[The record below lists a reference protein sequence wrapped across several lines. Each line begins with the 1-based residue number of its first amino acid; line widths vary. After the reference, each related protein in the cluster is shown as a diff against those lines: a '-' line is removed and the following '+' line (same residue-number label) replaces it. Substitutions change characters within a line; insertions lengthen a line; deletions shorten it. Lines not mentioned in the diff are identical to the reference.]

1 MAATNLNPVQIG
13 SVLAALGVFLG
24 AFLVPWQPVR
34 SLLERWGI
42 LPAFRSLARRRN
54 WAIVLVG
61 VIALGGDALV
71 SWWRPPLPMAPD
83 EFSYLLAAD
92 TFASGRVTNPTPA
105 QWEQFQTPEVLVR
118 PSYQSKYP
126 PGQALFLAAG
136 QRLTGNPLA
145 GVWLS
150 SALACGAL
158 CWMLQGWVGEIWAVY
173 GALVA
178 TLQLAF
184 LGHWAQSYWG
194 GMVAALGGALLYGA
208 VRRIA
213 NQDSGWRRAGNA
225 LWMALGLL
233 LLANTRP
240 FEGLL
245 AALPAGWALLA
256 CWLRNRSAWRRFGRE
271 VAAPAAGV
279 LLLGAF
285 LMLAYNQRVTS
296 NPWHLPY
303 QAYERQY
310 DAVPS
315 FIFQSLRPWPQLQDA
330 AMTAAAVDTLA
341 AWRWAHGFYRLAFIT
356 SKLFGL
362 WQFAFGAALSLPFL
376 LLVWAERW
384 PGMVRVLQAVVF
396 ATVQGL
402 AVIRFLFWPSPS
414 PVWTVTLV
422 LALLVQAG
430 LLVVF
435 FREFWER
442 AALAALGLVALG
454 LALETWRFHSHYIAP
469 VVPLAFV
476 LMVQALRRAW
486 DWSYGGRAPGKILA
500 LSLPVLVLAIAA
512 AGSQGAAGPLESW
525 AAQRARM
532 QKRLESLPGRQLV
545 FVHYGPQHDFYEEWV
560 QNRADLQRARVVW
573 AREQSAEGD
582 CRLAES
588 YPGRSLWLLDADRD
602 DLRRYT
608 PECAGEKKPPGS
620 SVPVLESL
628 PDRRAAHEERCTRGR
643 DVVAMSPMPHGAKAR
658 MKCSL
663 SFPRLKPWASTVRPA
678 SRNATIHV
686 STDLYRGRVP

>member
-1 MAATNLNPVQIG
+1 MPSGLVKMSPSGKSEFRNCYHAEEGRVLGMAATNLNPVQIG

-34 SLLERWGI
+34 SLLEQWGI

-61 VIALGGDALV
+61 VIALGGNALV

-92 TFASGRVTNPTPA
+92 TFASGQVTNPTPA

-126 PGQALFLAAG
+126 PGQPLFLAAG
-136 QRLTGNPLA
+136 QRLAGSPLA

-150 SALACGAL
+150 SALACAAL
-158 CWMLQGWVGEIWAVY
+158 CWMLQVWVEGTWALY

-178 TLQLAF
+178 AGQLAF
-184 LGHWAQSYWG
+184 FGHWAQSYWG

-213 NQDSGWRRAGNA
+213 NQDSGWARARNA

-233 LLANTRP
+233 ILANTRP

-256 CWLRNRSAWRRFGRE
+256 YLLRNRSARRRFGLK
-271 VAAPAAGV
+271 VVLPAAGV

-285 LMLAYNQRVTS
+285 LMLAYNQRVTGS
-296 NPWHLPY
+296 AWRLPY
-303 QAYERQY
+303 QVYEQQY

-315 FIFQSLRPWPQLQDA
+315 FLFQRLRPWPQLQDA

-356 SKLFGL
+356 SKLFGF

-384 PGMVRVLQAVVF
+384 PSMVRVLQAVVF

-414 PVWTVTLV
+414 LVWTML
-422 LALLVQAG
+422 LLAALLVQAA
-430 LLVVF
+430 LLARF
-435 FREFWER
+435 FPGFWER
-442 AALAALGLVALG
+442 VALAALGLVALG

-486 DWSYGGRAPGKILA
+486 DWNYGGKAPGKILA
-500 LSLPVLVLAIAA
+500 LGLPVLALAIAA
-512 AGSQGAAGPLESW
+512 AGSQGAGGPLERW
-525 AAQRARM
+525 AARRAGM

-545 FVHYGPQHDFYEEWV
+545 FVHYAPQHDFYEEWV
-560 QNRADLQRARVVW
+560 ENRADLQLARVVW
-573 AREQSAEGD
+573 ARDRSHEEN
-582 CRLAES
+582 CRLVGS
-588 YPGRSLWLLDADRD
+588 YPGRTVWLLDADRD

-628 PDRRAAHEERCTRGR
+628 PDQ
-643 DVVAMSPMPHGAKAR
+643 
-658 MKCSL
+658 
-663 SFPRLKPWASTVRPA
+663 
-678 SRNATIHV
+678 
-686 STDLYRGRVP
+686 

>member
-1 MAATNLNPVQIG
+1 M
-13 SVLAALGVFLG
+13 
-24 AFLVPWQPVR
+24 PWQPVR
-34 SLLERWGI
+34 SLLERALV

-61 VIALGGDALV
+61 VIAFGGDALV

-92 TFASGRVTNPTPA
+92 TFASARVTNPTPA
-105 QWEQFQTPEVLVR
+105 QWEQFQTPEVLFR

-136 QRLTGNPLA
+136 QRLTGTPLA

-150 SALACGAL
+150 SALACAAL

-173 GALVA
+173 GALLA
-178 TLQLAF
+178 ALQLAF
-184 LGHWAQSYWG
+184 FGHWAQSYWG

-213 NQDSGWRRAGNA
+213 NQDGGWARAGNA

-245 AALPAGWALLA
+245 AAAPGGWALLA
-256 CWLRNRSAWRRFGRE
+256 YLLRNRSARRRFGLE
-271 VAAPAAGV
+271 VVLPAAGL

-285 LMLAYNQRVTS
+285 LMLAYNQRVTG

-310 DAVPS
+310 DAVPG

-341 AWRWAHGFYRLAFIT
+341 AWRWAHGFYRVAFIT

-384 PGMVRVLQAVVF
+384 PGIVRVLQAVVF
-396 ATVQGL
+396 AAVQGL
-402 AVIRFLFWPSPS
+402 AVIRFLFWPSPNF
-414 PVWTVTLV
+414 VWTATLLV
-422 LALLVQAG
+422 ALLVQAG

-442 AALAALGLVALG
+442 VALAAMGLVALG
-454 LALETWRFHSHYIAP
+454 LVLETWRFHSHYIAP

-476 LMVQALRRAW
+476 LVVQALRRAW
-486 DWSYGGRAPGKILA
+486 NWPYGNRAPGKILA
-500 LSLPVLVLAIAA
+500 LSLPLLSLAIAA
-512 AGSQGAAGPLESW
+512 AGSQGAAGPLERW
-525 AAQRARM
+525 AAQRAGM

-545 FVHYGPQHDFYEEWV
+545 LVHYGPQHDFYEEWV
-560 QNRADLQRARVVW
+560 ENRADLQRARVVW
-573 AREQSAEGD
+573 ARERSPEEN
-582 CRLAES
+582 CRLIAS
-588 YPGRSLWLLDADRD
+588 YSGRTVWLLNADCD
-602 DLRRYT
+602 DLQKYT
-608 PECAGEKKPPGS
+608 PECLGGKKTPGS

-628 PDRRAAHEERCTRGR
+628 PDQ
-643 DVVAMSPMPHGAKAR
+643 
-658 MKCSL
+658 
-663 SFPRLKPWASTVRPA
+663 
-678 SRNATIHV
+678 
-686 STDLYRGRVP
+686 

>member
-1 MAATNLNPVQIG
+1 MPGGLVKMSPSEKAEFRNCYHAEEGRVLGMAATNLNPVQIG

-34 SLLERWGI
+34 SRLERWGI
-42 LPAFRSLARRRN
+42 QPAFRSLAHRRN

-61 VIALGGDALV
+61 MIAFGGDALV
-71 SWWRPPLPMAPD
+71 SWQRPPLPMAPD

-105 QWEQFQTPEVLVR
+105 EWEQFQTPEVLVR

-136 QRLTGNPLA
+136 QRLTGSPLA

-150 SALACGAL
+150 SALACAAL

-178 TLQLAF
+178 ALQLAF
-184 LGHWAQSYWG
+184 WGHWAQSYWG

-213 NQDSGWRRAGNA
+213 NQDSGWRRARNA

-245 AALPAGWALLA
+245 AAAPAGWALLA
-256 CWLRNRSAWRRFGRE
+256 YLLWNRRARRRFGLE
-271 VAAPAAGV
+271 VALPAAGV
-279 LLLGAF
+279 LLLGAL
-285 LMLAYNQRVTS
+285 LMLAYNQRVTG

-315 FIFQSLRPWPQLQDA
+315 FIFQRLRPWPQLQDA

-384 PGMVRVLQAVVF
+384 PGLVRVLQAVVF
-396 ATVQGL
+396 AAVQGL
-402 AVIRFLFWPSPS
+402 ALIRFLFWPSPS
-414 PVWTVTLV
+414 FVWTVTLL
-422 LALLVQAG
+422 LALLVQAA
-430 LLVVF
+430 LLARF
-435 FREFWER
+435 FPGFWER
-442 AALAALGLVALG
+442 VALAAMGLVALG
-454 LALETWRFHSHYIAP
+454 LVLETWRFHSHYIAP

-476 LMVQALRRAW
+476 LVVQALRRAW

-500 LSLPVLVLAIAA
+500 LSLPVLALAIAA
-512 AGSQGAAGPLESW
+512 AGSQGAAGPLERW
-525 AAQRARM
+525 AAQRAGM
-532 QKRLESLPGRQLV
+532 QKRLECLPGRQLV
-545 FVHYGPQHDFYEEWV
+545 FVHYSPQHDFYEEWV
-560 QNRADLQRARVVW
+560 ENRADLQRARVVW
-573 AREQSAEGD
+573 AREGSTEENCGMMA
-582 CRLAES
+582 S
-588 YPGRSLWLLDADRD
+588 YSGRAVWLLDADRG
-602 DLRRYT
+602 DLQKFT
-608 PECAGEKKPPGS
+608 PECAGGKKTPGL
-620 SVPVLESL
+620 SVPVLEPL
-628 PDRRAAHEERCTRGR
+628 PDQ
-643 DVVAMSPMPHGAKAR
+643 
-658 MKCSL
+658 
-663 SFPRLKPWASTVRPA
+663 
-678 SRNATIHV
+678 
-686 STDLYRGRVP
+686 